1 MPKHPAAKAPPE
13 QQTSLHLQS
22 FLPYR
27 LVVLADQ
34 VSHCI
39 AHIYSDRFNLTRPE
53 WRALVALV
61 ELGPV
66 SATEIAAH
74 STLDKMS
81 TSRAIKGLEEKG
93 YLRRADAAE
102 DRRNKIIN
110 LTAAG
115 RGLYNKIAPLVLA
128 QETYLLEIFSADERS
143 MLDRLL
149 RGLEQRAQDLQKQN

>member
-1 MPKHPAAKAPPE
+1 MSKRPATKAAPE
-13 QQTSLHLQS
+13 QQAALHLKS

-27 LVVLADQ
+27 LVVLAEQ

-39 AHIYSDRFNLTRPE
+39 SHIYSDRFNLTRQE
-53 WRALVALV
+53 WRVLAALV

-81 TSRAIKGLEEKG
+81 TSRAVNALEEKG

-115 RGLYNKIAPLVLA
+115 SGLYNKIAPLVLA

-143 MLDRLL
+143 ILDRLL
-149 RGLEQRAQDLQKQN
+149 RGLEQRAQDLQE

>member
-1 MPKHPAAKAPPE
+1 MPKPSAEKSAPKKH
-13 QQTSLHLQS
+13 TALHLQN

-39 AHIYSDRFNLTRPE
+39 AHIYGDRFNLTRPE
-53 WRALVALV
+53 WRVLAALV

-81 TSRAIKGLEEKG
+81 TSRAVNGLEEKG
-93 YLRRADAAE
+93 YLRRADAAD
-102 DRRNKIIN
+102 DRRNKIIILN
-110 LTAAG
+110 PTG
-115 RGLYNKIAPLVLA
+115 QELYNKIAPLVLA
-128 QETYLLEIFSADERS
+128 QEAYLLEIFSKEERS
-143 MLDRLL
+143 TLDRLL
-149 RGLEQRAQDLQKQN
+149 RGLEQRAQDLQEQK